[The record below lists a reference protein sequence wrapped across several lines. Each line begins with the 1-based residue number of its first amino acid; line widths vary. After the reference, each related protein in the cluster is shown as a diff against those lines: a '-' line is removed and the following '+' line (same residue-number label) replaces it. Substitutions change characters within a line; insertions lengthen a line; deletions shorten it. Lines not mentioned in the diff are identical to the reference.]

1 MKYVKVIMLS
11 ALVFAAGCRT
21 QEIVVDP
28 VQSWEGHFMTVEEF
42 REKTADIELQKNQ
55 SIWVLS
61 NNTLKRVLK
70 NQQNKQDN

>member
-1 MKYVKVIMLS
+1 MLS

-42 REKTADIELQKNQ
+42 REKTADIEL
-55 SIWVLS
+55 
-61 NNTLKRVLK
+61 
-70 NQQNKQDN
+70 